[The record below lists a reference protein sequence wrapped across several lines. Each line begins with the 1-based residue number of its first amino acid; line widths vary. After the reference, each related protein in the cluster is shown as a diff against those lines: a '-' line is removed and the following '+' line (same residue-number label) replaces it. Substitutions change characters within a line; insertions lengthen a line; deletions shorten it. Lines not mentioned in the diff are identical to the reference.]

1 MRLSRP
7 SLFPVCP
14 CLALPMSLLLLAGLA
29 GCGPA
34 SSDNAPTLGLPASQG
49 EPPLSQKNPPPRT
62 DLVALAANSATAGPD
77 PLASENRTG
86 SVPGKGKVP
95 VGDSHKAE
103 PGTSSEPL
111 VPPDALA
118 VPAWIAKDLASLDVD
133 TRLRALETWAL
144 IAPVGSIDPLILA
157 YGTHDDE
164 RVRTRAM
171 ELIQQDWDRAADRE
185 Q

>member
-7 SLFPVCP
+7 SLLPVRP

-34 SSDNAPTLGLPASQG
+34 SSENAPTLGPSANQG

-62 DLVALAANSATAGPD
+62 DLFASAASSATASPA
-77 PLASENRTG
+77 PLVSKNVNG
-86 SVPGKGKVP
+86 SLPEKGKVP

-103 PGTSSEPL
+103 PGTSREPL

-118 VPAWIAKDLASLDVD
+118 VPAWIAKDLASPDVD
-133 TRLRALETWAL
+133 TRLRALETWVL

-157 YGTHDDE
+157 SENDE
-164 RVRTRAM
+164 EQVRERAM
-171 ELIQQDWDRAADRE
+171 ELIQQDRARAANFGE
-185 Q
+185 